1 MERVFVIDTDTA
13 SDDAVALIMAL
24 RTPRIRVAAITV
36 VAGNVPLDQAVRNAL
51 YTVEL
56 CGEDVLVYAGAEAPL
71 TRPLESAEFF
81 HGEDGLGDRGYPPP
95 VGTVASGGA
104 VDAILEISRAHPG
117 FTLVTLGPL
126 TNVARALARDP
137 TLAGRVGRLVV
148 MGGAACAVGNI
159 TPAAEFNLWVDPE
172 AAAAVLDAEI
182 PTDLVGWELCR
193 GRANLTDEEMA
204 KVKGFDTA
212 IAHFAIDCNATALEA
227 NRRQSGD
234 PGLGLPDPLAMAVA
248 IDPAICTRAERH
260 HVMIETR
267 SDLTRGM
274 TVVDLLDV
282 AGEPHNAGVW
292 GDRAARAP
300 WVRVLRAVDVDA
312 FKALLFG
319 ILEAG

>member
-1 MERVFVIDTDTA
+1 MDRIFVIDTDTA

-24 RTPRIRVAAITV
+24 RTPGIRVAAITI
-36 VAGNVPLDQAVRNAL
+36 VAGNVPLAQAVQNAL
-51 YTVEL
+51 YAVEL
-56 CGEDVLVYAGAEAPL
+56 CGETVPVYAGAEGPL

-81 HGEDGLGDRGYPPP
+81 HGEDGLGDQGYPPP
-95 VGTVASGGA
+95 RGSPAPGSA
-104 VDAILEISRAHPG
+104 VDAILETSRAQPG

-126 TNVARALARDP
+126 TNVAQALARDP

-148 MGGAACAVGNI
+148 MGGAACTVGNI

-172 AAAAVLDAEI
+172 AAAAVLDAGI
-182 PTDLVGWELCR
+182 PTDIVGWELCR

-204 KVKGFDTA
+204 HVKGFGTA
-212 IAHFAIDCNATALEA
+212 IGDFSIDCNATALEA

-248 IDPAICTRAERH
+248 IDPTICTEAERH
-260 HVMIETR
+260 HVMIETE

-274 TVVDLLDV
+274 TVVDRLDV
-282 AGEPHNAGVW
+282 SGEPHNAAVW
-292 GDRAARAP
+292 SDRATRTP
-300 WVRVLRAVDVDA
+300 WVRVVWAIDVEA
-312 FKALLFG
+312 FKSLLFG